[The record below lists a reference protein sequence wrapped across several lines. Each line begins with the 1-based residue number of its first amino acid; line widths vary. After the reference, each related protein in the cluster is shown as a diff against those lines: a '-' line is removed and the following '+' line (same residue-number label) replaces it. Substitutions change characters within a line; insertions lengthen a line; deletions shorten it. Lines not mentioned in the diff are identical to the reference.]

1 MFKRMERLESFV
13 YLPKLNDYFY
23 KSLPSNPRNIYVSLY
38 HLELNL
44 TNLILCKGYVHIF
57 IDYLELTFKIHENLN
72 CIKNAKTNCILKIY
86 MVQLKMSNKNL
97 WERVK
102 MEVLKYIVLAVYLIV
117 CVALIIVATI
127 QTKDTS
133 GTSATIT
140 GSSTNN
146 FYEKNKGRTAEGRL
160 KRITII
166 LGIAFGVLAIIT
178 GILYVI

>member
-1 MFKRMERLESFV
+1 
-13 YLPKLNDYFY
+13 
-23 KSLPSNPRNIYVSLY
+23 
-38 HLELNL
+38 
-44 TNLILCKGYVHIF
+44 
-57 IDYLELTFKIHENLN
+57 
-72 CIKNAKTNCILKIY
+72 
-86 MVQLKMSNKNL
+86 
-97 WERVK
+97 